1 VTTLA
6 FLAAGASLVE
16 APAAGAAPI
25 PALVKAVAT
34 NSVVDTGNTL
44 TLAITGTGVAF
55 DDTVV
60 VVGSKGRNSETLAS
74 VTDRAGN
81 AYSLD
86 VAVHGGAGSNIG
98 LGVAHGYMTNGL
110 APGDTIIL
118 TYEGAARY
126 TNRFGAAYE
135 FSGLAPSA
143 ALDASASRIG
153 TYGTTVSSG
162 VTPATT
168 QAPELVFGV
177 FNLQSLTPGFLPGG
191 SYAALS
197 PVSGGV
203 AGQMLQPMYQ
213 SVTAVWAQEAT
224 GTLSSFQSWDG
235 LIVTYK
241 SGDPLGAVAPA
252 STTPP
257 AVTGAPWVG
266 STLTVSKGT
275 WSGTLPLAYAYRWQR
290 HWSRRLLPARG
301 RHASNAAGS
310 AEAPSAARASSPC
323 RRAPLPP
330 SSRRSTPSRSSTART
345 TR

>member
-1 VTTLA
+1 MTTLA

-118 TYEGAARY
+118 T
-126 TNRFGAAYE
+126 
-135 FSGLAPSA
+135 
-143 ALDASASRIG
+143 
-153 TYGTTVSSG
+153 
-162 VTPATT
+162 
-168 QAPELVFGV
+168 
-177 FNLQSLTPGFLPGG
+177 
-191 SYAALS
+191 
-197 PVSGGV
+197 
-203 AGQMLQPMYQ
+203 
-213 SVTAVWAQEAT
+213 
-224 GTLSSFQSWDG
+224 
-235 LIVTYK
+235 
-241 SGDPLGAVAPA
+241 
-252 STTPP
+252 
-257 AVTGAPWVG
+257 
-266 STLTVSKGT
+266 
-275 WSGTLPLAYAYRWQR
+275 
-290 HWSRRLLPARG
+290 
-301 RHASNAAGS
+301 
-310 AEAPSAARASSPC
+310 
-323 RRAPLPP
+323 
-330 SSRRSTPSRSSTART
+330 
-345 TR
+345 